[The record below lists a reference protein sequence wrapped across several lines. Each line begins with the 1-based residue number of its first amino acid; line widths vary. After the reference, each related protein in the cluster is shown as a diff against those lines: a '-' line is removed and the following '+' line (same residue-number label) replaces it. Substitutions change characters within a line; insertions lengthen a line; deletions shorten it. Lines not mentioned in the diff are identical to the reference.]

1 MKKLTLVAALLL
13 AVAQL
18 QAQELSLFEPVE
30 TDAAQDQQ
38 QQPCLPRQSDRSE
51 LNSHPPGST
60 WIVTPGPNGL

>member
-38 QQPCLPRQSDRSE
+38 QQPVPGFVAPGAGGQPAFTVRSTTHVGE
-51 LNSHPPGST
+51 SY
-60 WIVTPGPNGL
+60 